1 MFPVLAIVCAAA
13 AAQAAAPDIESL
25 SWLEGHWRTQ
35 EPRPQEVPSVSEEVW
50 LEPVAGKMFGVGRTI
65 MRGVHTLSF
74 EFMWIEQAKDGLVFN
89 AQPNGAAPTAF
100 PMVRSGPGEIV
111 FENPRSDY
119 PQRVTYRRDGDRLQ
133 ATISQIDGMNPISW
147 SFRRVP
153 GR

>member
-1 MFPVLAIVCAAA
+1 MFPILAIVCAAA
-13 AAQAAAPDIESL
+13 AAQAAAPGIESL
-25 SWLEGHWRTQ
+25 GWLEGHWRTE
-35 EPRPQEVPSVSEEVW
+35 EPRPHEVPSVTEEVW

-65 MRGVHTLSF
+65 RGPDTLSF
-74 EFMWIEQAKDGLVFN
+74 EFMWIEQAKGGLVFN

-100 PMVRSGPGEIV
+100 PVVRSGPGEIV

-133 ATISQIDGMNPISW
+133 ATISHIDGTNPISW

-153 GR
+153 PR